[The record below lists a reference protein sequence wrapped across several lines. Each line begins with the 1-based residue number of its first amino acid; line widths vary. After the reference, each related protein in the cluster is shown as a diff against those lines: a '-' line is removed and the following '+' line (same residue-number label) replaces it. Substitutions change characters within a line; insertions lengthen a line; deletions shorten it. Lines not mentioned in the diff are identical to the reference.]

1 MLEDYHTPPSSRF
14 TREFPLGRE
23 LFETSCVIS
32 KMWLSA
38 GDRAFGGHGSDKV
51 SAEIA
56 PTKRVRKVVAM
67 SMVGVSINDWE
78 N

>member
-14 TREFPLGRE
+14 AREFPLGRE
-23 LFETSCVIS
+23 PFETSCVIS

-38 GDRAFGGHGSDKV
+38 GARAFGGHGSDKV

-56 PTKRVRKVVAM
+56 PTKRVKKVAAM
-67 SMVGVSINDWE
+67 NMVEVSMDDW
-78 N
+78 NN